1 MDETPEEMEQIR
13 REAGEIDVNG
23 YRRRFRWLGAIG
35 LGAAMAGLVWLIMAM
50 LDGQRNP
57 CARVRDHFCK
67 KDPAGVQCT
76 SYKEIFDESLHD
88 ESAAMRANI
97 KGQCQTKIE
106 RLKED
111 DGIEVK

>member
-13 REAGEIDVNG
+13 REAGEINVNR
-23 YRRRFRWLGAIG
+23 YRNRFRLFGAIG
-35 LGAAMAGLVWLIMAM
+35 MGAAMAGLVWLILAM
-50 LDGQRNP
+50 LDGKRNP
-57 CARVRDHFCK
+57 CERVRDHFCQ
-67 KDPAGVQCT
+67 KDPAGIQCT
-76 SYKEIFDESLHD
+76 SYREIMEESLHD
-88 ESAAMRANI
+88 DSEAMRANI